1 MSLINSL
8 SQKPVEV
15 THLQRPIRA
24 AQKKTTAPSVVSNLF
39 VNQQTDHS
47 RYIRASIESSRAVH
61 RALDNKMM
69 SMTSLLQAQM
79 NFEESSQADN
89 SASYHGP
96 LDLSYSRRARIG
108 ARAGRLLNLDQSKE
122 VRRSNDAASESDRA
136 AEGSQHSTE
145 GSRVVVASPARV
157 ASASGDRRAAASA
170 HVKISIRV

>member
-1 MSLINSL
+1 MSLVNSL
-8 SQKPVEV
+8 LSKPVEM
-15 THLQRPIRA
+15 TQLQKTA
-24 AQKKTTAPSVVSNLF
+24 QSMQKKPAGVSNLF

-47 RYIRASIESSRAVH
+47 RYIRVTIESSRAVH
-61 RALDNKMM
+61 KALDDKMS

-122 VRRSNDAASESDRA
+122 VRRSNDAVAESDRA
-136 AEGSQHSTE
+136 AESPQHSTK
-145 GSRVVVASPARV
+145 GARVVVESSTRAIP
-157 ASASGDRRAAASA
+157 ASGSRRAAESPSA
-170 HVKISIRV
+170 KISIRV

>member
-8 SQKPVEV
+8 SQKNVEV
-15 THLQRPIRA
+15 TQLQRPIRA
-24 AQKKTTAPSVVSNLF
+24 VQKKTTAPSVVSNLF
-39 VNQQTDHS
+39 VGQQTDHS
-47 RYIRASIESSRAVH
+47 RYIRATIESSRAVH
-61 RALDNKMM
+61 KTLDDKTS

-122 VRRSNDAASESDRA
+122 VRRSNDAVAESDRA
-136 AEGSQHSTE
+136 AKSPQHSTE
-145 GSRVVVASPARV
+145 GARAVEASPRLLIP
-157 ASASGDRRAAASA
+157 ASGNRRAAASPP
-170 HVKISIRV
+170 VKISIRV